1 MNENEQA
8 TQDMR
13 DALQQILK
21 KDYDIS
27 SVHDV
32 LLQTMESFSECYE
45 HQRSKS
51 DAKDAL
57 AGFNGIPSGFPELDR
72 FTCGWT
78 KGSLV
83 VITGEPLAGKTSFA
97 LNTALTCARESGP
110 IAFFSLTMKKKA
122 WLARILSI
130 QSELDTVR
138 IKTGRLYD
146 SEWNVFIKAA
156 DQIDR
161 LPLYVDDSAYL
172 TVKMIQEKA
181 KQLQE
186 EKGLSL
192 IVVDSLQMLQGTLG
206 KEYESRYEEL
216 SDILR
221 SLKRLAMELDV
232 PVLVISN
239 LSCSDVEPKSPGSYD
254 LHRSGAVD
262 ETADEVILVERGG
275 YTNYLIPIKF
285 SGLRESTPEFD
296 FLPGT
301 GKMKPCTHD

>member
-1 MNENEQA
+1 MNENEQDA
-8 TQDMR
+8 QDMR

-21 KDYDIS
+21 KNYDIS

-32 LLQTMESFSECYE
+32 LLQTMESFNECYE
-45 HQRSKS
+45 RQQSKP

-57 AGFNGIPSGFPELDR
+57 VGFNGIPSGFPELDR

-83 VITGEPLAGKTSFA
+83 VITGSPLAGKTSFA
-97 LNTALTCARESGP
+97 MNTALTCARESGP
-110 IAFFSLTMKKKA
+110 IAFFSLTMKKNA

-130 QSELDTVR
+130 QSELDTFK
-138 IKTGRLYD
+138 IKTGQLDD
-146 SEWNVFIKAA
+146 SEWKVFIKAA

-161 LPLYVDDSAYL
+161 LPLYIDDSADL
-172 TVKMIQEKA
+172 TVKTIQEKA

-186 EKGLSL
+186 EKGLFL

-206 KEYESRYEEL
+206 KEYESRYEEF

-232 PVLVISN
+232 PILVTSN
-239 LSCSDVEPKSPGSYD
+239 LLCSDVEPKSPGSYD

-262 ETADEVILVERGG
+262 ETADEIILVTLGR
-275 YTNYLIPIKF
+275 YTNYLVPIKF
-285 SGLRESTPEFD
+285 SGPRETTSEFD